1 MQKFQ
6 CLPFELKRS
15 YICHSIIC
23 MTVPLNIL
31 ILQGLT
37 IYELSEISFNTQFV
51 GCTFSN
57 KTGDKNRSDKRGIF
71 Q

>member
-1 MQKFQ
+1 
-6 CLPFELKRS
+6 
-15 YICHSIIC
+15 